1 MGWSRRDPKV
11 EGFKV
16 ITYVIDAS
24 VAVKWYSSVGEED
37 LLKADKLLQMYV
49 EGSCD
54 FMAPTLIAYELGN
67 ALRFNPNFD
76 VKDVKKALKD
86 FAELQ
91 VSLQPPF
98 EYLNSA
104 IDLAFRYS
112 LTLYDAVYA
121 ALSQIA
127 GAPLITA
134 DYKFWSK
141 VNKLSFIEALR
152 ELEI

>member
-1 MGWSRRDPKV
+1 MEWRRRDPEV
-11 EGFKV
+11 ERFKV

-24 VAVKWYSSVGEED
+24 VAVKWYSSFGQED

-54 FMAPTLIAYELGN
+54 FMAPTLLSYELAN
-67 ALRFNPNFD
+67 ALHFNPNFD
-76 VKDVKKALKD
+76 VKDVRRALKD
-86 FAELQ
+86 FTELQ
-91 VSLQPPF
+91 ISMRPPF
-98 EYLNSA
+98 EYLSSA
-104 IDLAFRYS
+104 IDLAFKYS

-121 ALSQIA
+121 ALSQFA

-134 DYKFWSK
+134 DYKFWAK
-141 VNKLSFIEALR
+141 VHKLSFIEALR

>member
-1 MGWSRRDPKV
+1 V

-24 VAVKWYSSVGEED
+24 VVVKWYSSFGEED

-54 FMAPTLIAYELGN
+54 LMAPALIAYELAN
-67 ALRFNPNFD
+67 ALRFNPNFE
-76 VKDVKKALKD
+76 VKDVKGALKD
-86 FAELQ
+86 FAELEI
-91 VSLQPPF
+91 SLQPPF
-98 EYLNSA
+98 EYLTSA
-104 IDLAFRYS
+104 IELAFKYS

-134 DYKFWSK
+134 DYKFLSK

>member
-1 MGWSRRDPKV
+1 
-11 EGFKV
+11 V

-24 VAVKWYSSVGEED
+24 VAVKWYSSIGEED
-37 LLKADKLLQMYV
+37 LLKADKLLEMYV
-49 EGSCD
+49 EGACNL
-54 FMAPTLIAYELGN
+54 MAPTLIAYELGN
-67 ALRFNPNFD
+67 ALRFNPNFE
-76 VKDVKKALKD
+76 VKEVKRALKD
-86 FAELQ
+86 FADLE
-91 VSLQPPF
+91 VNLQPPF
-98 EYLNSA
+98 EYLSSA
-104 IDLAFRYS
+104 IDLAFKYS

-152 ELEI
+152 DLEI

>member
-1 MGWSRRDPKV
+1 M
-11 EGFKV
+11 

-24 VAVKWYSSVGEED
+24 VAVKWYSSFGEED

-54 FMAPTLIAYELGN
+54 LMAPTLIAYELAN

-76 VKDVKKALKD
+76 VKDVKGALKD

-91 VSLQPPF
+91 VSLRPPF
-98 EYLNSA
+98 EHLNSA
-104 IDLAFRYS
+104 IDLAFKYS

-127 GAPLITA
+127 GVPLITA

>member
-1 MGWSRRDPKV
+1 MGWRRRDPKV
-11 EGFKV
+11 ER
-16 ITYVIDAS
+16 
-24 VAVKWYSSVGEED
+24 
-37 LLKADKLLQMYV
+37 L
-49 EGSCD
+49 
-54 FMAPTLIAYELGN
+54 
-67 ALRFNPNFD
+67 NPNFD
-76 VKDVKKALKD
+76 VKDVKRALKD

-104 IDLAFRYS
+104 IDLAFKYS

-127 GAPLITA
+127 GVPLITA

-141 VNKLSFIEALR
+141 VKKLSFIEALK

>member
-24 VAVKWYSSVGEED
+24 VAVKWYSSVGEGD

-54 FMAPTLIAYELGN
+54 FMAPTLIAYELAN

-76 VKDVKKALKD
+76 IKDVKRALKD

-91 VSLQPPF
+91 VNLQPPF
-98 EYLNSA
+98 EYLRSA
-104 IDLAFRYS
+104 IDLAFKYS

-121 ALSQIA
+121 ALSQIT